1 MKGLTMTSR
10 GAIKEGKLE
19 KRSENL
25 LQLWKTKQCI
35 LTKESL
41 LFVDGDRKGRRHK
54 ELSFGSIRKLECVER
69 KGSRVYFTIV
79 TTDRREIDFRCQDAT
94 CWNAAITLALVAF
107 KNEQAVKELRSHKP
121 ARRWRGWA
129 S

>member
-1 MKGLTMTSR
+1 MKGPSETST
-10 GAIKEGKLE
+10 GAIKEGELE

-25 LQLWKTKQCI
+25 LQLWKKKHCT

-41 LFVDGDRKGRRHK
+41 LFGDGQGRGRK
-54 ELSFGSIRKLECVER
+54 ELSFERVRKLECVER
-69 KGSRVYFTIV
+69 KGARVYFTIV
-79 TTDRREIDFRCQDAT
+79 TTDRREIDFRCQAGT
-94 CWNAAITLALVAF
+94 AWNAAITMALVAF
-107 KNEQAVKELRSHKP
+107 QNEQAVREFRACRP